1 MDRLKGL
8 SPERVFYY
16 FEKICSIPHGSGN
29 QEGISEFCEAFAKE
43 HNLRYIR
50 DDANNVVIFKDGK
63 GGGEKSEPVILQGHL
78 DMVCQK
84 TADCDIDFDTMG
96 LDIYVDGDLIKAR
109 GTTLGADNGIAVAMI
124 LALLE
129 RDDLSHPPIEA
140 VFTTDEETGM
150 NGALALDFSNLRGKR
165 MINLDTENTE
175 KMIVS
180 CAGGSNFK
188 MTLPI
193 SRTEKDG
200 TKVTITLSGL
210 KGGHSGVEIDKGR
223 VNADILS
230 GRVLK
235 EASKIGF
242 SLVSVSGGDKDNA
255 IPRASVIEAVV
266 DNATDFEYGIKSALD
281 IISKE
286 ISDREETFS
295 FNVEIKERGTFSVMT
310 DESRD
315 AVVSTLLAVPNGIM
329 DMSAV
334 IEGLVETSLN
344 LGVLKTEADSVV
356 LSFALRSN
364 KITALRHLEERLFAV
379 ATLSGAKVKTA
390 GHYPP
395 WEYKAN
401 SPMQRVYKDTCAELF
416 GMEPTIAAI
425 HAGLECGVF
434 DSAIDGFDCISIGPE
449 MWDIH
454 TTEERLSILS
464 TEKVYKILEKFLEKA
479 I

>member
-1 MDRLKGL
+1 MDKLKGL

-29 QEGISEFCEAFAKE
+29 QEGISRFCVEFAET
-43 HNLRYIR
+43 HSLRYIR
-50 DDANNVVIFKDGK
+50 DNANNVIIYKDGQ
-63 GGGEKSEPVILQGHL
+63 GGGENSAPLILQGHL

-96 LDIYVDGDLIKAR
+96 IDVYAEGDLVMAR

-129 RDDLSHPPIEA
+129 RGDIAHPPIEA

-150 NGALALDFSNLRGKR
+150 DGAIALDFSNLKGKR
-165 MINLDTENTE
+165 MVNLDTESPTQ
-175 KMIVS
+175 MIVS
-180 CAGGSNFK
+180 CAGGSHFK

-193 SRTEKDG
+193 DRTEKEG
-200 TKVTITLSGL
+200 TLVTITLSGL

-235 EASKIGF
+235 CASSLGF
-242 SLVSVSGGDKDNA
+242 SLISVRGGDKDNA
-255 IPRASVIEAVV
+255 IPRVAVIEGI
-266 DNATDFEYGIKSALD
+266 TDDAISFAESMRDTLD
-281 IISKE
+281 IIKRE
-286 ISDREETFS
+286 ISDREEDFTF
-295 FNVEIKERGTFSVMT
+295 NIDIGDQGRFSVFT
-310 DESRD
+310 EDSRD
-315 AVVSTLLAVPNGIM
+315 KTVSALLALPNGIM
-329 DMSAV
+329 DMSVA

-344 LGVLKTEADSVV
+344 LGILTTGEASVDM
-356 LSFALRSN
+356 SFGLRSN
-364 KITALRHLEERLFAV
+364 KVTALRHLENRLTAIATFA
-379 ATLSGAKVKTA
+379 GAKVCIS
-390 GHYPP
+390 GQYPP
-395 WEYKAN
+395 WEYKEN
-401 SPMQRVYKDTCAELF
+401 SPMQRAYKSTCADLF
-416 GMEPTIAAI
+416 GEEATISAI

-434 DSAIDGFDCISIGPE
+434 DSAIDDFDCISVGPE

-454 TTEERLSILS
+454 TTEERLSIS
-464 TEKVYKILEKFLEKA
+464 SVAKVYKILEKLLEKV